1 MENNLRFEKKF
12 LIPPYY
18 QNKIF
23 DMILSNPYRFKES
36 YKKRF
41 INNIYLDDFNHN
53 SAMDNINGNTI
64 RSKFR
69 LRWYGEKYG
78 IKKSVIEKKYKRG
91 NVGNKNFFEIND
103 FNFSR
108 NSNKFSIKSQIENKS
123 INYFLKDAIKC
134 FNPELFNSYSRRYF
148 TSYDKKI
155 RITIDYGIE
164 NYKINSISHFR
175 MPDYENK
182 NKMIME
188 IKYDNNLLLDISSV
202 CQYFPFRQE
211 RFSKFIY
218 GYLIVNA

>member
-23 DMILSNPYRFKES
+23 DMILSNPYRFNES